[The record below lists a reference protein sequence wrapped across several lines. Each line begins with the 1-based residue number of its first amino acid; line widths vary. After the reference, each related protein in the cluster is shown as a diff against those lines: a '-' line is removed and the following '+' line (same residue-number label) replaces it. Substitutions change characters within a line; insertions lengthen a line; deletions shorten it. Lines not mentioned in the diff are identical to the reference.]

1 MNDLPTLLSETA
13 FTLGAT
19 PISYG
24 WLIGVI
30 LLAVIL
36 LVFFAMRSASLARQQ
51 QREAA
56 FENAERTRIAEDRM
70 ADVLKSQAEMQGR
83 MATIA
88 EVFGSRQA
96 EMTRALGERLDGMS
110 QRLGTSMTEQT
121 KATHDNLAKL
131 QERLAVIDTA
141 QNNIQSLAANV
152 VQLQSILQNKQTR
165 GAFGQARMEAIVAD
179 GLPQGAYQFQASL
192 TNGNR
197 PDCIILM
204 PNGQPPLVIDAKFP
218 LEAWERIRDAKSPED
233 VTIANRNFRR
243 DIEVHIK
250 AISDKYFISG
260 ETHDTA
266 FMFVPS
272 ESVFAEIH
280 ENHDAVIQKA
290 HRSRVVI
297 VSPSLLM
304 LSVQI
309 VQSVL
314 RDVRMREQAHL
325 IQGEVVRLMDDVNR
339 LDDRV
344 RKLQSHFGMAQK
356 DIEEVLT
363 SSGKISSRS
372 RKIEALDFTT
382 PDPEKKIAAVA
393 STSTGQLKLRVV
405 DEN

>member
-1 MNDLPTLLSETA
+1 MSDLPTLLSQTA
-13 FTLGAT
+13 LKLGAT
-19 PISYG
+19 PVSYG
-24 WLIGVI
+24 WLLAGVASVFTLLLFFI
-30 LLAVIL
+30 L
-36 LVFFAMRSASLARQQ
+36 RSASLARHQAGA
-51 QREAA
+51 AA
-56 FENAERTRIAEDRM
+56 FEAAERTRIAEGRM
-70 ADVLKSQAEMQGR
+70 ADVLKSQSEMQGR

-96 EMTRALGERLDGMS
+96 EMTKALGERLDGMS
-110 QRLGTSMTEQT
+110 QRIGTSITEQT
-121 KATHDNLAKL
+121 KATHDNLAQL
-131 QERLAVIDTA
+131 QQRLAVIDTA

-250 AISDKYFISG
+250 AISEKYFISG

-272 ESVFAEIH
+272 ESVFAEIN
-280 ENHDAVIQKA
+280 ENHDALIQKA
-290 HRSRVVI
+290 HRARVVI

-339 LDDRV
+339 LDERV
-344 RKLQSHFGMAQK
+344 RKLQGHFGMAQK
-356 DIEEVLT
+356 DIEDVLV
-363 SSGKISSRS
+363 SSGKISSRT
-372 RKIEALDFTT
+372 RKIEALDFTA
-382 PDPEKKIAAVA
+382 PEPEKKVAAIVP
-393 STSTGQLKLRVV
+393 TGQLKLRVV
-405 DEN
+405 DEG